1 MVVVL
6 ERRRLRILFL
16 VVVLLATAIALWRW
30 THPQE
35 ALTTFSW
42 LVAGRAVVVDPGHGG
57 VDPGAVGPAGTR
69 EKDITLAISLRLRD
83 LLVKAGASV
92 AMTRE
97 TDVDLGTPGKPLG
110 ARKREDLDRRIALA
124 REHRAEIYLGIQAN
138 AFGSRWS
145 GAQTF
150 YDPGSVEGRL
160 LAEAIQA
167 ELVRILGNT
176 NRRARPLDLYL
187 LRNLPVPAAV
197 IVEVGFLS
205 NPQEERLLN
214 DPYYQQKVAVAV
226 YSGVVRYLAERRG
239 AASGSASPPL
249 SWLAVPGAR
258 QSTSATPR
266 APN

>member
-1 MVVVL
+1 L
-6 ERRRLRILFL
+6 A
-16 VVVLLATAIALWRW
+16 VVLLATAFGLWSWMRR
-30 THPQE
+30 QE

-42 LVAGRAVVVDPGHGG
+42 LLAGRAVVVDPGHGG
-57 VDPGAVGPAGTR
+57 VDPGAIGPGGTK
-69 EKDITLAISLRLRD
+69 EKDITLAISLRLRE
-83 LLVKAGASV
+83 LLIQAGASV

-110 ARKREDLDRRIALA
+110 VRKREDLDRRIALA
-124 REHRAEIYLGIQAN
+124 REHQAEIYLGIQAN

-150 YDPGSVEGRL
+150 YDPGSAEGRL
-160 LAEAIQA
+160 LAEAVQA

-187 LRNLPVPAAV
+187 LRNLSVPAAV

-214 DPYYQQKVAVAV
+214 DPYYQQKVAVAIC
-226 YSGVVRYLAERRG
+226 SGVVRYLAERRG
-239 AASGSASPPL
+239 AAARSSPHFWVGGRYRVLP
-249 SWLAVPGAR
+249 
-258 QSTSATPR
+258 
-266 APN
+266 